1 MCSLVVNLF
10 LLRCGCRVT
19 KELVTLLIFLQICNM
34 LKKKHEEAKEIM
46 VRAIVTNNSLLMLNH
61 PMFDEKI
68 SFFFFGVTGTIFV
81 FLALTLLLEGSFV
94 FLYN

>member
-1 MCSLVVNLF
+1 
-10 LLRCGCRVT
+10 
-19 KELVTLLIFLQICNM
+19 M

-68 SFFFFGVTGTIFV
+68 SFFFFLELLVP
-81 FLALTLLLEGSFV
+81 FLFSWL
-94 FLYN
+94 

>member
-1 MCSLVVNLF
+1 
-10 LLRCGCRVT
+10 
-19 KELVTLLIFLQICNM
+19 VTLLIFLQICNM

-68 SFFFFGVTGTIFV
+68 SFFFFFGVTGTIFV
-81 FLALTLLLEGSFV
+81 FLALTLLLKGSFV